1 MKLIIQIPCYNEAA
15 TLDVTIHDLP
25 RHIDGIDEIEYLVIN
40 DGSTDATAERAKELG
55 VHHIVSFT
63 HNRGLA
69 KGFMA
74 GIDACLRLGADIIVN
89 TDADNQYAGADI
101 EKLVRPL
108 LEGKETMVIGNRR
121 TDTIEHFSPLK
132 KKLQKLGSGVV
143 RKASG
148 TDVADT
154 TSGFRS
160 YTREAAMRLNVLSDY
175 TYTLETIITAGADRT
190 KIMSVDINT
199 NPELRKSR
207 LFKSMWGYI
216 KRSSATIIRNY
227 VMRKPLKTFLIMAAV
242 FVIAALVL
250 GIRFI
255 VYLCLGDGGG
265 HIQSLVLMA
274 VLALTGIQIG
284 IFGLLADAVSG
295 CRKVIDE
302 TLFHV
307 KRVEYNN
314 TNANYR
320 NYNSC
325 SYTKEEITGE

>member
-1 MKLIIQIPCYNEAA
+1 M
-15 TLDVTIHDLP
+15 TIHDLP
-25 RHIDGIDEIEYLVIN
+25 RHIDGIDEIEYLIIN
-40 DGSTDATAERAKELG
+40 DGSTDRTVERAKELG
-55 VHHIVSFT
+55 VHHIVSFV

-108 LEGKETMVIGNRR
+108 LEGKATMVIGNRR
-121 TDTIEHFSPLK
+121 TDSIE
-132 KKLQKLGSGVV
+132 KLGSGVV

-148 TDVADT
+148 TDVVDT

-216 KRSSATIIRNY
+216 KRSSGTIIRNY
-227 VMRKPLKTFLIMAAV
+227 VMRKPLKTFLGIAAV
-242 FVIAALVL
+242 FVLAALVL
-250 GIRFI
+250 AVRFI
-255 VYLCLGDGGG
+255 VYACLGEGGG

-274 VLALTGIQIG
+274 VLAIVGFQIG
-284 IFGLLADAVSG
+284 IFGLVADAISG
-295 CRKVIDE
+295 CRRVMDE

-307 KRVEYNN
+307 KRIEYNN
-314 TNANYR
+314 TNSNYS
-320 NYNSC
+320 NYNLC
-325 SYTKEEITGE
+325 SYTKEEIDKK

>member
-1 MKLIIQIPCYNEAA
+1 MRFSSQRFDYFYDIETLRTFIDASAA
-15 TLDVTIHDLP
+15 PH
-25 RHIDGIDEIEYLVIN
+25 
-40 DGSTDATAERAKELG
+40 
-55 VHHIVSFT
+55 
-63 HNRGLA
+63 
-69 KGFMA
+69 A

-108 LEGKETMVIGNRR
+108 LEGKATMVIGNRR
-121 TDTIEHFSPLK
+121 TDSIEHFSPLK

-148 TDVADT
+148 TDVVDT

-160 YTREAAMRLNVLSDY
+160 YTREAALRLNVLSDY

-216 KRSSATIIRNY
+216 KRSSGTIIRNY
-227 VMRKPLKTFLIMAAV
+227 VMRKPLKTFLAMAGI
-242 FVIAALVL
+242 FILAALVL
-250 GIRFI
+250 AVRFI
-255 VYLCLGDGGG
+255 VYACLGEGGG

-274 VLALTGIQIG
+274 VLAIVGFQIG
-284 IFGLLADAVSG
+284 IFGLVADAISG
-295 CRKVIDE
+295 CRKVMDE

-307 KRVEYNN
+307 KRIEYNN
-314 TNANYR
+314 TNSNYS
-320 NYNSC
+320 NYNLC
-325 SYTKEEITGE
+325 SYTKEEIKK

>member
-15 TLDVTIHDLP
+15 TLDVTIADLP
-25 RHIDGIDEIEYLVIN
+25 RHIEGIDEIEYLIID
-40 DGSTDATAERAKELG
+40 DGSTDNTAQRAKELG
-55 VHHIVSFT
+55 VHHIVSFA

-89 TDADNQYAGADI
+89 TDADNQYSGSDI

-108 LEGKETMVIGNRR
+108 LEDKATMVIGNRR
-121 TDTIEHFSPLK
+121 TDSIEHFSPLK
-132 KKLQKLGSGVV
+132 KCLQKLGSSVV

-160 YTREAAMRLNVLSDY
+160 YTRDAAMRLNVLSDY
-175 TYTLETIITAGADRT
+175 TYTLETIITAGADRRN
-190 KIMSVDINT
+190 IMSVDINT

-216 KRSSATIIRNY
+216 RRSTGTIVRNY
-227 VMRKPLKTFLIMAAV
+227 VMRKPLITFTAIAAV
-242 FVIAALVL
+242 FVAAALAL

-255 VYLCLGDGGG
+255 VYMFMGEGDG

-274 VLALTGIQIG
+274 ILAVVGMQIG
-284 IFGLLADAVSG
+284 IFGLIADAISG
-295 CRKVIDE
+295 CRKVLDE
-302 TLFHV
+302 TLYHV
-307 KRVEYNN
+307 KQIEYNN
-314 TNANYR
+314 TNSNYT
-320 NYNSC
+320 NYNCC
-325 SYTKEEITGE
+325 SYTKEEITK